1 MNVLDE
7 QQQQQLAMLQ
17 AQQEGQQPGVNYQQ
31 EEHYEQINGEGQ
43 QMTQEEMMAFQAQ
56 QQ

>member
-1 MNVLDE
+1 MLDE

-17 AQQEGQQPGVNYQQ
+17 AQQEGQQPGMNYEQ
-31 EEHYEQINGEGQ
+31 EEHYERIDNGEGQ

-56 QQ
+56 Q